1 MADNFEQGQ
10 EVIIGNRRMRKI
22 KRPKPQ
28 NAPISTPPYQNTP
41 EAQNTPAPYQTPGI
55 NKDSLQNDEI
65 SASAIPPYIED
76 EAYTY
81 ENEQPALVYNGWDNK
96 RVLIV
101 AAVCILLGILF
112 GKFVFG
118 APKVVQQGL
127 QGVVLNAEVPKGRS
141 RCGMVEKTQGCVLY
155 IMNPQRQEMNGRDF
169 FDLAAQQTGRQRFV
183 IETGNMRYSSVK
195 IKPGSIAQLNIPPL

>member
-41 EAQNTPAPYQTPGI
+41 EAQNTPAPYQTPDI
-55 NKDSLQNDEI
+55 NKDSLHNDEI

-101 AAVCILLGILF
+101 AAVCILLGIVF

-118 APKVVQQGL
+118 AP
-127 QGVVLNAEVPKGRS
+127 
-141 RCGMVEKTQGCVLY
+141 
-155 IMNPQRQEMNGRDF
+155 
-169 FDLAAQQTGRQRFV
+169 
-183 IETGNMRYSSVK
+183 
-195 IKPGSIAQLNIPPL
+195 